1 MIMIWMIL
9 IVVRTAWLKYQLVRE
24 IRLTESQ
31 LKYLNKNNQQLEK
44 SIKFL
49 HNQDFLQREVKE
61 KLNFK
66 NPNEKMIIF
75 K

>member
-44 SIKFL
+44 SVKFL